1 MWYVNCKYIR
11 KYTVCEHTRLYIFKY
26 VCVYVYHEY
35 VAMYVLQVCFVT
47 WYTSTPCLQSFS
59 GEFCTLRFTS
69 HDGCLLREILGHDS
83 TITLKLRSRHNEK
96 HLPVH
101 QEICLFVFRNRLFF
115 DVASLNRPTKNRGL
129 EDENSFPSQAPPEDG
144 EGSNEARSE
153 EKGNKDHTELGQ
165 TSCVFM
171 CFLLS

>member
-1 MWYVNCKYIR
+1 MWLWYVYIYIH
-11 KYTVCEHTRLYIFKY
+11 KYTVCENTCLYIFKY
-26 VCVYVYHEY
+26 VCIYTYHEY

-59 GEFCTLRFTS
+59 GQFCTLRFTS
-69 HDGCLLREILGHDS
+69 HDGCLPREILGHDS
-83 TITLKLRSRHNEK
+83 TITLVEVMLQSKTFSSASGN
-96 HLPVH
+96 LPLCIS
-101 QEICLFVFRNRLFF
+101 ERFIFPC
-115 DVASLNRPTKNRGL
+115 SLPESTLKIGAWKMKI
-129 EDENSFPSQAPPEDG
+129 PSQAPPEDG

-153 EKGNKDHTELGQ
+153 EKGNKNHRELGQ